1 MSQISCPEIFTDA
14 GAGREVNAERLNNA
28 LGALTAL
35 PGLIT
40 EQASG
45 TPAVADSILFY
56 KASTRVLS
64 QNSFTALLAAL
75 MPTDPDAATAGMRT
89 LGTTSVK
96 AAAGNDTRFPAL
108 VTGIRKSAG
117 NGSTDTAATPPDYA
131 LTPTVGTVA
140 SNATTLT
147 CSTNN
152 RFTVV
157 LTTATFT
164 LTLAS
169 FKDGDTIVVRTQHTA
184 SDSST
189 HTLNFVATS
198 GTISWIG
205 GAQPTPTITASRY
218 DFWTFKVFGTVLYG
232 NAELNFT

>member
-45 TPAVADSILFY
+45 TPAVADIILF
-56 KASTRVLS
+56 KKVSTGVLS
-64 QNSFTALLAAL
+64 QSSFTALLAAL

-108 VTGIRKSAG
+108 VTGIRKGGG
-117 NGSTDTAATPPDYA
+117 NGSTDTAADQADLPCVIRAGGNSGTAIPLNCVDNLNHTVTMNDNA
-131 LTPTVGTVA
+131 TITLSNTIDGQIIRVKTVQDANGNRTVAFVGATPT
-140 SNATTLT
+140 LT
-147 CSTNN
+147 
-152 RFTVV
+152 
-157 LTTATFT
+157 AI
-164 LTLAS
+164 
-169 FKDGDTIVVRTQHTA
+169 KE
-184 SDSST
+184 
-189 HTLNFVATS
+189 
-198 GTISWIG
+198 G
-205 GAQPTPTITASRY
+205 GAAAASTAANAI
-218 DFWTFKVFGTVLYG
+218 DIWTLERWGTVLHVSVKKAY
-232 NAELNFT
+232 A